1 MPTRIQSDSKEG
13 EVHFQVRRMKL
24 ALLIFC
30 LCGPLLC
37 LATETTS
44 TGSTTVK
51 ASAGTV
57 SPQNES
63 SPKTP
68 PADATSPVT
77 YIKQEP
83 VVEHKANLNDFIK
96 EVLNVG
102 DAPSS
107 AEVSSSSS
115 QTAASDE
122 AVEDEVHQNVRIQ
135 ELLKGIL
142 AGQLHLLI
150 IPHNL
155 YFHTII
161 SS

>member
-1 MPTRIQSDSKEG
+1 
-13 EVHFQVRRMKL
+13 MKL
-24 ALLIFC
+24 AASLLLFC

-37 LATETTS
+37 LATETTP
-44 TGSTTVK
+44 
-51 ASAGTV
+51 AGTTTTAKTSSSGTV
-57 SPQNES
+57 TPQHENDT
-63 SPKTP
+63 SPKILP
-68 PADATSPVT
+68 VNAPSPVT

-83 VVEHKANLNDFIK
+83 VVEHKADLNDFIK

-107 AEVSSSSS
+107 AEVSS

-122 AVEDEVHQNVRIQ
+122 AAEDEVHQNVRIQ